1 MFTDEAENPLNL
13 SCSNPSKG
21 KQKTKNF
28 KRMKTLKTSFIL
40 LSLLIAAACN
50 DDNETASNTAVSNDE
65 AAEIV
70 ASSISEDASGL
81 TVVVTDAAVASDE
94 AMEETSNGRTAAC
107 GYSQTISISKTSP
120 ESSLITYSY
129 NYDYFYQMT
138 CSSEDVPL
146 SITADVSYTGQFDA
160 PRLASQHS
168 GTSDLSVN
176 QLESSEVYRIE
187 GAYTRSGAFQ
197 SKIKNKNSH
206 TSDVVITIDSV
217 TVDKASKQITSG
229 AASFSI
235 VGEVSGKGGF
245 SISGTIVFN
254 GAGNATVSIAG
265 ESYTVDLE
273 SGDVE

>member
-1 MFTDEAENPLNL
+1 
-13 SCSNPSKG
+13 
-21 KQKTKNF
+21 
-28 KRMKTLKTSFIL
+28 MKTLKTSFIL

-50 DDNETASNTAVSNDE
+50 DDNEAASGTAVSNDE

-94 AMEETSNGRTAAC
+94 AMEEVSSGRTAAC
-107 GYSQTISISKTSP
+107 GYSETLSVSKTSP
-120 ESSLITYSY
+120 EGSLITYSY
-129 NYDYFYQMT
+129 DYDYFYQMT

-146 SITADVSYTGQFDA
+146 SLTADASYTGQFDA

-176 QLESSEVYRIE
+176 QLDSSEELYRIE

-197 SKIKNKNSH
+197 SKIQNKNSH

-235 VGEVSGKGGF
+235 VGEVPGKGGF

-254 GAGNATVSIAG
+254 GAGNATISIAG